1 MPAGSANQIGT
12 WTAIGTGT
20 VAVNATT
27 KAVTITPA
35 NDGTITTARQQIATE
50 IGKRY
55 WVTYELQ
62 TSAQMWRSLGTTAG
76 ATDIVNVNV
85 STVSETKLQFTA
97 TTTSVWMDLART
109 AAGTTTVGNIRFEEA
124 PAANPPARRLN
135 GRTQYFKLDAAAA
148 GLRTWNSLQYL
159 GGWVKFQY
167 MPTAGVY
174 LLDFAI
180 PDAVASGGGQRARIV
195 YDPVTPKIF
204 ASSSGSVAGGN
215 KYSENWLPPAGLT
228 VDTWHY
234 VGIMLA
240 ADGGVRIVYNGTI
253 GGTTTGT
260 GTPEIAQYLG
270 VLHLG
275 SRNGSAP
282 SSFSPVLLSDWIWC
296 VGFIP
301 TNAQIAEIV
310 AGNRPNT
317 ITGFSPTLY
326 WPMEGT
332 ALDEPSSAGV
342 AVLTANTQPGQ
353 VVGPA
358 YIVPAAAEVLP
369 LLMF

>member
-1 MPAGSANQIGT
+1 MPAGSNNRIGT

-20 VAVNATT
+20 VTVNATT
-27 KAVTITPA
+27 KSVTITPA
-35 NDGTITTARQQIATE
+35 NDGTITIARQQITTE

-55 WVTYELQ
+55 WVTYEHQATLQ
-62 TSAQMWRSLGTTAG
+62 IWRNIGTTAG
-76 ATDIVNVNV
+76 GTDIVNVNV
-85 STVSETKLQFTA
+85 SSGVENKFNFVA
-97 TTTSVWMDLART
+97 TTTSVWMDFART
-109 AAGTTTVGNIRFEEA
+109 SAGTTTVGNIRFEEA

-135 GRTQYFKLDAAAA
+135 GRTQFFKLDAAAA
-148 GLRTWNSLQYL
+148 GLRTSNSLQYL

-180 PDAVASGGGQRARIV
+180 PDAVASGGGQRVRIV

-204 ASSSGSVAGGN
+204 ASSGGSTAAGS
-215 KYSENWLPPAGLT
+215 KYIENYRTPTGLT

-234 VGIMLA
+234 VGVALA
-240 ADGGVRIVYNGTI
+240 ANGAVTLVYDNNI

-260 GTPEIAQYLG
+260 GVPEVANYLT

-275 SRNGSAP
+275 SRNGATP
-282 SSFSPVLLSDWIWC
+282 SSFAPVIYSDWVWC
-296 VGFIP
+296 AGFVP
-301 TNAQIAEIV
+301 TNDQITAI
-310 AGNRPNT
+310 ANGNRPNN
-317 ITGFSPTLY
+317 IAGFAPTFY
-326 WPMEGT
+326 WPLEGT

-342 AVLTANTQPGQ
+342 AVLSANTQPGQ

-358 YIVPAAAEVLP
+358 YIIPPTAEIFP
-369 LLMF
+369 LMMF